1 MSYTNFPLDQNV
13 AGGLGGQ
20 ADAQLARDAL
30 RNQVQPSKDV
40 MVSRTSGGTFL
51 TLRNNTGGTGAGGSV
66 DVVKFI
72 CYGEFNL
79 PVRVYENYGGDET
92 ANFIKAY
99 RDGGSG
105 TNSLSIWLPS
115 NLRLI
120 NRPHPD
126 AKIRAPYSDGEEIF
140 CTPYQSS
147 EDGYG
152 GIHWLDL
159 NVNARTWGVETTI
172 CQGSIARSHWVA
184 VT

>member
-1 MSYTNFPLDQNV
+1 MSFVNQPLTQNI

-20 ADAQLARDAL
+20 ADAQLAGQAFQ
-30 RNQVQPSKDV
+30 NQVQPSKDI
-40 MVSRTSGGTFL
+40 MVSRTPSGTFL
-51 TLRNNTGGTGAGGSV
+51 SLRNPQGGGGGGSV

-72 CYGEFNL
+72 CVGDPDL
-79 PVRVYENYGGDET
+79 PTKVAGTYGGDET
-92 ANFIKAY
+92 ANFISAY
-99 RDGGSG
+99 REGGS
-105 TNSLSIWLPS
+105 TADAVYVWLPS

-126 AKIRAPYSDGEEIF
+126 AKIRARYSDGEEIF

-152 GIHWLDL
+152 DIHWLDL
-159 NVNARTWGVETTI
+159 NANARQWAVETVI
-172 CQGSIARSHWVA
+172 CQDNAARTHWVA